1 MDHSGKP
8 GYVGHEASPT
18 ISNVQEGVMK
28 RKCILTVGFL
38 AVMAVTGA
46 VNAPNS
52 FADARRV
59 DVIENTKGMVT
70 QLDSNVP
77 HNTYADARLVD
88 VNENAQ
94 GMVMQLDTD
103 ERHKGRADVI
113 DSLRPG
119 GARYPYTNPISH

>member
-1 MDHSGKP
+1 M
-8 GYVGHEASPT
+8 
-18 ISNVQEGVMK
+18 Q
-28 RKCILTVGFL
+28 RKCILKVGFL

-52 FADARRV
+52 FADTRRV
-59 DVIENTKGMVT
+59 DVIENTKGIVT
-70 QLDSNVP
+70 QLDSTVP

-88 VNENAQ
+88 VNENTQ

-103 ERHKGRADVI
+103 ERRKGRVDVI
-113 DSLRPG
+113 DSLVTG